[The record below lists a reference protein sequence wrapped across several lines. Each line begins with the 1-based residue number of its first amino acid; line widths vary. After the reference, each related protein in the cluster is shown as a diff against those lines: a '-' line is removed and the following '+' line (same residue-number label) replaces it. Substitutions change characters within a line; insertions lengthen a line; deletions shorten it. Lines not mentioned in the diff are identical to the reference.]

1 MTKRKLTTYILCLI
15 ACWHSVVHPD
25 EPQSLPELEQLLYS
39 PLNSAP
45 KKISLNSRTTRSTQD
60 ASGTVYVI
68 TAEDIRALQLGTL
81 AEILKLLPGLH
92 ILDDGV
98 FTFLISRSIGQPG
111 DYNSRLLFLLDGHR
125 INENT
130 AGAGLLSDEFFLNS
144 QWIERVEY
152 HPGAPSA
159 SYGSNA
165 MLGVV
170 HIFSKTPRNESAVE
184 VSTKLSNQHDHQF
197 SLLFNQKYGDLK
209 SWLGISYDEFNGS
222 KLGLKNNPE
231 IFGYDGFNQ
240 TVRRVTAKV
249 NYQDTGFILSHVH
262 RDSNIPLAI
271 PLTTAARPFRQVEN
285 TLSMAGVNHNWIFNN
300 NLDLYT
306 NFAIL
311 RQHFRINE
319 PLFYS
324 PDTVLDSKYALTSHW
339 SVLDSRLFWRPHA
352 KIHWLA
358 GIDLHIDH
366 NIQLIQALPALNY
379 EEVFSGQNI
388 QQGYYTELQWQ
399 ALPWLAVHT
408 SIRYDRNQFE
418 LSALSPSVALIMQAT
433 PKTLLKFRQSKA
445 VRGSSFVERFYND
458 AFAIPL
464 PKSEHVH
471 ATEFSFEQRIFANW
485 RWFGSFYYNELK
497 YLIFTPQNFIFTT
510 NAFPVRTYGM
520 ETGFDLRL
528 RDLRAQISYSRQ
540 DGTDGQGQL
549 TNAPK
554 HLGKA
559 QVFYPINEQL
569 SVNWQLYAVAKRP
582 YGQLKLPGFVN
593 QDIGLIWSL
602 QPGLNLQFN
611 LKNATNIEA
620 FEIPERD
627 FRYVPLPSR
636 AVELRLNWT
645 FTP

>member
-1 MTKRKLTTYILCLI
+1 MTKQKLMLTMFCFVAY
-15 ACWHSVVHPD
+15 WHSVVYPD
-25 EPQSLPELEQLLYS
+25 EPQPLPELEQLLNS

-81 AEILKLLPGLH
+81 AEILKLFPGLH
-92 ILDDGV
+92 IIDDGV

-170 HIFSKTPRNESAVE
+170 HIFSKTPRNESALE
-184 VSTKLSNQHDHQF
+184 VSTKLSNQHERQL
-197 SLLFNQKYGDLK
+197 SLLFNQEYGDLK
-209 SWLGISYDEFNGS
+209 AWLGLSYDELNDS
-222 KLGLKNNPE
+222 KLWQKNNSAS
-231 IFGYDGFNQ
+231 FGYAGFNQ
-240 TVRRVTAKV
+240 TVSRVTAKV
-249 NYQDTGFILSHVH
+249 NYQDTAFILSHVH
-262 RDSNIPLAI
+262 RDSNIPI
-271 PLTTAARPFRQVEN
+271 PDTIAARPFKQVEN
-285 TLSMAGVNHNWIFNN
+285 TLSVAGVNHSWIVNN
-300 NLDLYT
+300 NLDLHT
-306 NFAIL
+306 NVAIL
-311 RQHFRINE
+311 RQNFRVNE
-319 PLFYS
+319 PRNTS
-324 PDTVLDSKYALTSHW
+324 ADAVLDSKYALTSHW
-339 SVLDSRLFWRPHA
+339 SVLDSRLLWRLDA
-352 KIHWLA
+352 KINWLA
-358 GIDLHIDH
+358 GIDLQVDH
-366 NIQLIQALPALNY
+366 NVKLIQVLPELNY

-399 ALPWLAVHT
+399 ALSWLAVHS
-408 SIRYDRNQFE
+408 SIRYDRNHYE
-418 LSALSPSVALIMQAT
+418 LSAVSPSVALIMQAT

-458 AFAIPL
+458 TFAIPL

-471 ATEFSFEQRIFANW
+471 STEFSFEQRIFTHW

-497 YLIFTPQNFIFTT
+497 DLIITPQNTIFTT
-510 NAFPVRTYGM
+510 NALPVRTYGM
-520 ETGFDLRL
+520 ETGLDLRL
-528 RDLRAQISYSRQ
+528 KELRAQISYSRQ
-540 DGTDGQGQL
+540 DGSAGKGQL

-554 HLGKA
+554 HLAKA
-559 QVFYPINEQL
+559 QAFYPINEQL
-569 SVNWQLYAVAKRP
+569 SVHWQLYAVAKRP
-582 YGQLKLPGFVN
+582 YSQLKLPGFVK
-593 QDIGLIWSL
+593 QDIGLNWSL
-602 QPGLNLQFN
+602 QPGINLQVN
-611 LKNATNIEA
+611 LKNATNTEA
-620 FEIPERD
+620 FEIPER
-627 FRYVPLPSR
+627 FFEYVPLAPR
-636 AVELRLNWT
+636 TVELRLNWA